1 MNHSLLFIFCLLSF
15 NITTIETHTSMKDTL
30 EEKALKELLE
40 TLKAQPQW
48 IKVHAAE
55 YLLWMG
61 HSKEVKKAFMQEN
74 ELYNT
79 EPKYR
84 IGIWRVLT
92 EAETSPDQKIQWI
105 NKIFDAFQDINGID
119 RLHAAETLAKLKL
132 SPLPKYPEATKNALT
147 SGNRILYGY
156 ALWATAYA
164 SDSAL
169 SNNRQ
174 EFLNL
179 AVSDSNEV
187 IRKISAF
194 VLRKLG
200 GLTKNQWIYLSKKA
214 LSEPAESGLR
224 NSLLNTAFVTL
235 PEGADESGL
244 FQKIR
249 EEVFKDYKLFA
260 VEKQIELALSLAEKG
275 TVADLPVLQT
285 FLNNEDILDKYEPNS
300 SEAADVRAAAA
311 FAILKIK
318 RSSN

>member
-1 MNHSLLFIFCLLSF
+1 MRF
-15 NITTIETHTSMKDTL
+15 NIATLETCASMTDTL
-30 EEKALKELLE
+30 EEKALKELQK
-40 TLKAQPQW
+40 TLKSQPQW

-55 YLLWMG
+55 YLVWIG
-61 HSKEVKKAFMQEN
+61 HSEEVKKVFMQEN
-74 ELYNT
+74 ELHNT

-105 NKIFDAFQDINGID
+105 NNIFDAFQDINGID

-132 SPLPKYPEATKNALT
+132 SPLSKYPEATQNALK
-147 SGNRILYGY
+147 SGNRNLYVY

-169 SNNRQ
+169 NNNRQ
-174 EFLNL
+174 ELLNL

-200 GLTKNQWIYLSKKA
+200 GLTKNQWTYLSKKA
-214 LSEPAESGLR
+214 LSEPVVSGLR

-235 PEGADESGL
+235 PEGIEESGL

-249 EEVFKDYKLFA
+249 EEVLKDYKLFA
-260 VEKQIELALSLAEKG
+260 VEKRIELALSLAEKG

-285 FLNNEDILDKYEPNS
+285 FLNNEDILGKYEPNS